1 MLCVKCQKRPA
12 VVFVQRLEN
21 GKTVQEG
28 YCLTCA
34 RAMHIQ
40 PVDDLMKQFG
50 MSDQDLENMEERM
63 SSFLQE
69 ASDSGMLAP
78 MMNGDDT
85 DAGDE
90 PAPQDDFVP
99 GGSPV
104 FPFGFGARQ
113 NKDDAKPKNG
123 KKEKAPRRKFL
134 ETYCENLTQ
143 KARDGKTD
151 RIIGRDRE
159 IYRTIQILC
168 RRQKNNPCLIGEA
181 GVGKTAIAEGIAQRI
196 AEGKVPARLQDKE
209 IYLLDMT
216 SLVAGTQFR
225 GQFEQRVKGLISEVK
240 AAGNIILFIDEIH
253 SIVGAGDSDG
263 SMNAANIMKPALSRG
278 QMQVIGATTFA
289 EYRKYIEKDSALERR
304 FQPVKVEEPSLLD
317 TIEVIKGI
325 RVYYEKHHC
334 VRVSDPIVT
343 SIVKLSERYITD
355 RFLPD
360 KAIDILDEAGARKR
374 VSQMTRPDHISEM
387 EVRIEEIK
395 ERKDKAVDGQ
405 LFEEA
410 ARLRDEEKQAKA
422 ELQNMLDT
430 WRNSYETNYV
440 PVTDEDVMSV
450 LAKWTGIPLARME
463 EKETTKLLRMEEEL
477 KSKVIG
483 QDEAAS
489 AIARALRR
497 SRADIKDPRRPIGSF
512 LFLGPTGVGKTYLAR
527 NLAEIMFGTADAL
540 IQVDMSEYMEKHTT
554 SRLIG
559 SPPGYV
565 GHDEGGQLTEAVRRR
580 PYSVILFDEVEKAH
594 PDVMNLLLQILEEGS
609 VTDSLGR
616 KINFRNTIIIL
627 TSNVGA
633 ASAKRQSA
641 MGFGAMSADNADYAA
656 MKEKILEA
664 ARKQFRPEFLNRF
677 DDISVFRMPERDD
690 LERIV
695 QLEADKLISRLK
707 TKNITLAL
715 SPEALSLIIKNGYDP
730 QYGARPMRRAIERL
744 LEDPLAESLLRGDVK
759 PGDKIEAVETDGTE
773 TLTFLHVRDK
783 AAPKTKTPRKRT
795 PRKPKAE

>member
-113 NKDDAKPKNG
+113 NKDDTKPKNG

-304 FQPVKVEEPSLLD
+304 FQPVKVEEPSLL
-317 TIEVIKGI
+317 TPS
-325 RVYYEKHHC
+325 RSS
-334 VRVSDPIVT
+334 R
-343 SIVKLSERYITD
+343 
-355 RFLPD
+355 
-360 KAIDILDEAGARKR
+360 
-374 VSQMTRPDHISEM
+374 
-387 EVRIEEIK
+387 
-395 ERKDKAVDGQ
+395 
-405 LFEEA
+405 
-410 ARLRDEEKQAKA
+410 
-422 ELQNMLDT
+422 
-430 WRNSYETNYV
+430 
-440 PVTDEDVMSV
+440 
-450 LAKWTGIPLARME
+450 
-463 EKETTKLLRMEEEL
+463 
-477 KSKVIG
+477 
-483 QDEAAS
+483 AS
-489 AIARALRR
+489 ASIMKSTTL
-497 SRADIKDPRRPIGSF
+497 SVC
-512 LFLGPTGVGKTYLAR
+512 PTP
-527 NLAEIMFGTADAL
+527 
-540 IQVDMSEYMEKHTT
+540 S
-554 SRLIG
+554 
-559 SPPGYV
+559 
-565 GHDEGGQLTEAVRRR
+565 
-580 PYSVILFDEVEKAH
+580 
-594 PDVMNLLLQILEEGS
+594 
-609 VTDSLGR
+609 
-616 KINFRNTIIIL
+616 
-627 TSNVGA
+627 
-633 ASAKRQSA
+633 
-641 MGFGAMSADNADYAA
+641 
-656 MKEKILEA
+656 
-664 ARKQFRPEFLNRF
+664 
-677 DDISVFRMPERDD
+677 
-690 LERIV
+690 
-695 QLEADKLISRLK
+695 
-707 TKNITLAL
+707 
-715 SPEALSLIIKNGYDP
+715 
-730 QYGARPMRRAIERL
+730 
-744 LEDPLAESLLRGDVK
+744 
-759 PGDKIEAVETDGTE
+759 
-773 TLTFLHVRDK
+773 
-783 AAPKTKTPRKRT
+783 
-795 PRKPKAE
+795 